1 LVGLPSF
8 SSFPLLLPIVL
19 LVCLLLHDEGLIIE
33 GRVRVKSPEAEDL
46 LVLRVLAIRFITY
59 LFIMNEFIMMIEGCL
74 GGLYHGI

>member
-1 LVGLPSF
+1 M
-8 SSFPLLLPIVL
+8 
-19 LVCLLLHDEGLIIE
+19 
-33 GRVRVKSPEAEDL
+33 RVKSPEAEDL